1 MTVTHGHETHGQGE
15 HDTSSTAGR
24 ARRERAQGTKAQALQ
39 AVLTGYDAG
48 MAEYVDDFIFGK
60 VWGRPGLSFEERMI
74 VAITALAA
82 TEHPNQLRNYLHGAL
97 QDGIPAS
104 KIHEIVVMLGVYCG
118 FPTALEAMTEWQS
131 VLASVRRQGMALD
144 IDES

>member
-1 MTVTHGHETHGQGE
+1 MSTGDLNREQLRERGQKV
-15 HDTSSTAGR
+15 R
-24 ARRERAQGTKAQALQ
+24 ARAQGEKHETLQ
-39 AVLTGYDAG
+39 GILNGYDRG
-48 MAEYVDDFIFGK
+48 MGGYVDEFIFGQ
-60 VWGRPGLSFEERMI
+60 VWARPGLTFEERMI

-104 KIHEIVVMLGVYCG
+104 KIHEIVVMLAVYCG

-131 VLASVRRQGMALD
+131 VLRSVRKQGMALD
-144 IDES
+144 IDQELEPTEG